1 MTQVVFEP
9 DTGRLRLDRATFDT
23 LADWAAGN
31 ETAGPAMGDLR
42 ATGVIDVGRPHS
54 AVAAGLDAVTHP
66 ACLLRADLHQR
77 DGDAETGEVWVSRR
91 PAAGLLLPLPDGMA
105 EFITMG
111 PTFLP
116 VVVARFVELGPRP
129 RLPAGPVPAGEELL
143 AALTTAD
150 PRGRDA
156 AVAELA
162 RDAPDESTRQAV
174 TAVGPEL
181 QRDWCTCA
189 TWTAPGGD
197 RVGRILRVLDTTAGL
212 WLARPQRDPTAQA
225 ETIWP
230 TTPTTV
236 WRYLT
241 GLLPDDDELG

>member
-1 MTQVVFEP
+1 MTRWRPEC
-9 DTGRLRLDRATFDT
+9 RL
-23 LADWAAGN
+23 
-31 ETAGPAMGDLR
+31 
-42 ATGVIDVGRPHS
+42 H
-54 AVAAGLDAVTHP
+54 
-66 ACLLRADLHQR
+66 ADLHQR

-105 EFITMG
+105 EFITMT

-116 VVVARFVELGPRP
+116 VVLTRFVELGPRP
-129 RLPAGPVPAGEELL
+129 RLPARPVPATEDLL
-143 AALTTAD
+143 DRLTTAD

-162 RDAPDESTRQAV
+162 QGAPDEPTQQAV
-174 TAVGPEL
+174 TALGPQL
-181 QRDWCTCA
+181 RRDWTIRA

-197 RVGRILRVLDTTAGL
+197 RVGRILRVLDTIAGL
-212 WLARPQRDPTAQA
+212 WLAQPQQDPTAQV

-236 WRYLT
+236 WRHLT